1 MARAEEPL
9 STFVFFFPARSK
21 CYSVLDAIQTY
32 PGKPQRVPA
41 VFVPGAGRTENRKGH
56 TPTAHDERSLMISAN
71 EGHAL
76 GDSRDPMAFHRHP
89 FSPLLYVL
97 LCSPTQRVKVL
108 TSALKSLASFL
119 GSWERRL
126 GEGMVGGSVSL
137 TCCQKESSD
146 TSFLSSP
153 LSVSHRL
160 AYVPFSL
167 LSHISQDF
175 LSFWNHSL
183 EPLGEHPINL
193 IIIILREALKWS

>member
-1 MARAEEPL
+1 MASAEEPL
-9 STFVFFFPARSK
+9 STFVCFFFPARSK
-21 CYSVLDAIQTY
+21 CYSVLGTIQTY

-56 TPTAHDERSLMISAN
+56 APTAHDEMSPMISAN

-76 GDSRDPMAFHRHP
+76 GDSRDSMAFRRHP

-97 LCSPTQRVKVL
+97 LYSPTQCVKVL

-137 TCCQKESSD
+137 TRCQNDSSD
-146 TSFLSSP
+146 TCFLSSP
-153 LSVSHRL
+153 WSISHRL
-160 AYVPFSL
+160 VYVPFSL
-167 LSHISQDF
+167 LSVISLRTSF
-175 LSFWNHSL
+175 LSETIHWIRAT
-183 EPLGEHPINL
+183 E
-193 IIIILREALKWS
+193 RWSHWANIQSIS